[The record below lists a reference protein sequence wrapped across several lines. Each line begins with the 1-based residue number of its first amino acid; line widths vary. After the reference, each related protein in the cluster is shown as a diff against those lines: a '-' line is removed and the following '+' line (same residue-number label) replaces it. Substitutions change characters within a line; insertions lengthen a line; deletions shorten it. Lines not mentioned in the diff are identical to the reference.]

1 MDVKHENPHDMVQS
15 ILKNAL
21 GECSGIFDI
30 IFLRLLN
37 GITLLKDYILFKILS
52 TIYILKKSFLLIQK
66 YYFSIKRN

>member
-1 MDVKHENPHDMVQS
+1 MMFQP
-15 ILKNAL
+15 ILKDAL

-52 TIYILKKSFLLIQK
+52 TIYISNKSFLLIQK
-66 YYFSIKRN
+66 VLFQHNA

>member
-1 MDVKHENPHDMVQS
+1 MDGKHENPHDMVQS

-37 GITLLKDYILFKILS
+37 GITLIRIVYYLIFYQRFIFKIRVFYWFRSIIS
-52 TIYILKKSFLLIQK
+52 T
-66 YYFSIKRN
+66 